1 MTEQTAEAD
10 VRQVL
15 TVDLTGSY
23 GSLREVTDALRG
35 QTARNVDCHTAIVR
49 LGADAVR
56 HNLELGRSIA
66 AVFFLS
72 AQRIEVHAPAGNVMG
87 LLIHDDVV
95 RWVRLFAADHARM
108 TASLASAAPPG

>member
-1 MTEQTAEAD
+1 MTGQTAEAD
-10 VRQVL
+10 VRLVL
-15 TVDLTGSY
+15 TVDLTGPYESY
-23 GSLREVTDALRG
+23 RAVADALRE
-35 QTARNVDCHTAIVR
+35 QTTRNVDCHTAIVR

-87 LLIHDDVV
+87 LLIHDEVA
-95 RWVRLFAADHARM
+95 RYVRLYAADHARM
-108 TASLASAAPPG
+108 TASPAAEAPPG